1 MEFDLADIERA
12 TEIVR
17 ARLAEVP
24 AHLARVQAALAVAVD
39 QPMLPD
45 AVVTAILETTE
56 QVMSEAIRV
65 AATLEE
71 LMEGAAAPVAM
82 FAYARG
88 WIDIKGQATDVQG
101 TLRVDQLPARAHWK
115 GVAADRYATAI
126 TTQSGAAGRIAAV
139 AGSAAT
145 ALSTCAGAALLFYLA
160 LGAVVVQ
167 LIVGLVAAAVALLSQ
182 VFSWAGLLGALAQIE
197 VTGAQLVALIT
208 ALTALLG
215 AQALWMINLRGEL
228 VDHSQF
234 PGGHWPG
241 AVADTYAD
249 ASVNDGDAK
258 WSVTT

>member
-1 MEFDLADIERA
+1 MEFDPADLERA
-12 TEIVR
+12 AEIVR

-24 AHLARVQAALAVAVD
+24 AHLARVKAAVAVAVD

-56 QVMSEAIRV
+56 QVMSEAIHIV
-65 AATLEE
+65 ATLDE
-71 LMEGAAAPVAM
+71 LLEGAAAPVTM
-82 FAYARG
+82 FGCARG
-88 WIDIKGQATDVQG
+88 WIDIKGRATDVQG
-101 TLRVDQLPARAHWK
+101 ILRVDQLPTKAHWK
-115 GVAADRYATAI
+115 GLAADRYGTAVA
-126 TTQSGAAGRIAAV
+126 TQSGAAGRIAAV

-145 ALSTCAGAALLFYLA
+145 ALSTCAGAGLLFYVA
-160 LGAVVVQ
+160 LGAIVAQ

-208 ALTALLG
+208 SLTALLG
-215 AQALWMINLRGEL
+215 TQALWMINLRGEL

-241 AVADTYAD
+241 AVAETYAD
-249 ASVNDGDAK
+249 ATVVDGDAK
-258 WSVTT
+258 WSIAT